1 MRFLDYV
8 KVKDA
13 ERERGRELFGTTEE
27 PTALAQTV
35 SLFPLTSPPL
45 KPPSS

>member
-13 ERERGRELFGTTEE
+13 ERQRGQELFGTSEE
-27 PTALAQTV
+27 PTELAQTV
-35 SLFPLTSPPL
+35 SRIELYARV
-45 KPPSS
+45 